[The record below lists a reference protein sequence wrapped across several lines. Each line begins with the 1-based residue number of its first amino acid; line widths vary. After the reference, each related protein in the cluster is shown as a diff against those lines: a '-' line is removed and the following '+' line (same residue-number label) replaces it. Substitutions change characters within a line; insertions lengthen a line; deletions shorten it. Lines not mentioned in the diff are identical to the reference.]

1 MELSE
6 IDAML
11 AGAKK
16 PETKVPLCLRSDLQ
30 AEWERLEQELRDEEE
45 AEPATLAKA
54 VSKRSKE
61 LAVEI
66 RALEEQMKAATLTVT
81 LRAMERAP
89 WKELLS
95 AHPPRKDVPTDW
107 GMGYNPETMFDDLI
121 GKTLVDPVLD
131 EERLGKLLDGL
142 TAGQYDKLSDA
153 AWKLNKSDVSVP
165 FSPTASRIAASS
177 GGTSKR
183 QSG

>member
-6 IDAML
+6 IDAIL
-11 AGAKK
+11 SGAKK
-16 PETKVPLCLRSDLQ
+16 PEVTVKLCLRTDLQ
-30 AEWERLEQELRDEEE
+30 DQWEKLEVELRADD
-45 AEPATLAKA
+45 AAAADTLAKPPGNL
-54 VSKRSKE
+54 K
-61 LAVEI
+61 LAKQI
-66 RALEEQMKAATLTVT
+66 RALEAEMEKANLTLT

-121 GKTLVDPVLD
+121 GKSIVEPVLD
-131 EERLGKLLDGL
+131 ETQLTKLLDAL
-142 TAGQYDKLSDA
+142 TAGQYDRLSNA
-153 AWKLNKSDVSVP
+153 AWTLNKSDVSVP